1 MYRGQT
7 AGFPGAFSI
16 QFYLQTAAQLAR
28 RPGEFFSDSTVRSG
42 WVQPVGFLLISSL
55 IHATAG
61 LTQSSLTP
69 WLGFSLALVNALVTT
84 TVAALAAYPA
94 VMLFQRNHPP
104 LQDVFSIYAYTAGLT
119 LLVTW
124 LPSLLWFGEITKWAL
139 VGVGL
144 VKALNMTRWQALV
157 VVLASFAL
165 TVFVFLFMA
174 GAAQRLI

>member
-1 MYRGQT
+1 M
-7 AGFPGAFSI
+7 PEPFSI
-16 QFYLQTAAQLAR
+16 QFYLHTAAQLAR
-28 RPGEFFSDSTVRSG
+28 RPGEFFSDPVVRSG
-42 WVQPVGFLLISSL
+42 WAQPLGFLLISSL

-61 LTQSSLTP
+61 LTQTALTP
-69 WLGFSLALVNALVTT
+69 WLGFSLALVNAMVTT

-104 LQDVFSIYAYTAGLT
+104 LLDVFSIYAYTAGLT

-144 VKALNMTRWQALV
+144 VKGLNMNRWQALV
-157 VVLASFAL
+157 VVVVSFAL

-174 GAAQRLI
+174 GLAHRVA